1 MGKLERRKKR
11 VVFIILFLLS
21 ISMCFPIFLLL
32 GGSFMSKGEI
42 SGYLA
47 PILKGGKEYVSWS
60 IIPMYP
66 TIQSYIKLFFD
77 TPEFF
82 VMFWNTMKIT
92 FFTLFGQLIF
102 AVPAAWGFARYKF
115 PLKKILFTIYI
126 VLMLMPF
133 QVTMLSNYIVLDKIH
148 LLDTHWSII
157 LPAAFST
164 FPVFIMYTFFHNIHD
179 AIIEAARIDGAS
191 EMQIFFKIGI
201 PLGMPG
207 IMASMI
213 LNFFEYW
220 SLIEQPMTF
229 LETKALLPLSL
240 YLPNITLENA
250 DIAFVSSAVASIMAI
265 TVFLAGQKYL
275 QQGIA
280 ASAVKE

>member
-1 MGKLERRKKR
+1 
-11 VVFIILFLLS
+11 
-21 ISMCFPIFLLL
+21 
-32 GGSFMSKGEI
+32 MSKGEI
-42 SGYLA
+42 KEYIG

-66 TIQSYIKLFFD
+66 TLQSYVKLLLD

-82 VMFWNTMKIT
+82 VMFWNTVKIT
-92 FFTLFGQLIF
+92 FFTLLGQLIF
-102 AVPAAWGFARYKF
+102 GVPAAWGFSRYDFKY
-115 PLKKILFTIYI
+115 KKILFTIYI

-133 QVTMLSNYIVLDKIH
+133 QVTMLSNYIVLDKLH
-148 LLDTHWSII
+148 LMDTHWSII

-164 FPVFIMYTFFHNIHD
+164 FPVFIMYTFFKNIHN

-191 EMQIFFKIGI
+191 EIQIFFRIGI

-207 IMASMI
+207 IMASTI

-229 LETKALLPLSL
+229 LETKSLLPLSL

-250 DIAFVSSAVASIMAI
+250 DISFVSSAVASIMAI
-265 TVFLAGQKYL
+265 IVFLAGQKYL

-280 ASAVKE
+280 AAAVKE

>member
-1 MGKLERRKKR
+1 MEKRKRR
-11 VVFIILFLLS
+11 VIFILLFLLS
-21 ISMCFPIFLLL
+21 IIMCFPIFLLIS
-32 GGSFMSKGEI
+32 GSFMSKGEI
-42 SGYLA
+42 KEYIG

-66 TIQSYIKLFFD
+66 TLQSYVKLLLD

-82 VMFWNTMKIT
+82 VMFWNTVKIT
-92 FFTLFGQLIF
+92 FFTLLGQLIF
-102 AVPAAWGFARYKF
+102 GVPAAWGFSRYDFKY
-115 PLKKILFTIYI
+115 KKILFTIYI

-133 QVTMLSNYIVLDKIH
+133 QVTMLSNYIVLDKLH
-148 LLDTHWSII
+148 LMDTHWSII
-157 LPAAFST
+157 LPATFST
-164 FPVFIMYTFFHNIHD
+164 FPVFIMYTFFKNIHN

-191 EMQIFFKIGI
+191 EIQIFFRIGI

-207 IMASMI
+207 IMASTI

-229 LETKALLPLSL
+229 LETKSLLPLSL

-250 DIAFVSSAVASIMAI
+250 DISFVSSAVASIMAI
-265 TVFLAGQKYL
+265 IVFLAGQKYL

-280 ASAVKE
+280 AAAVKE

>member
-1 MGKLERRKKR
+1 
-11 VVFIILFLLS
+11 
-21 ISMCFPIFLLL
+21 
-32 GGSFMSKGEI
+32 MSKGEI
-42 SGYLA
+42 KEYIV

-66 TIQSYIKLFFD
+66 TLQSYVKLLLD

-82 VMFWNTMKIT
+82 VMFWNTVKIT
-92 FFTLFGQLIF
+92 FFTLLGQLIF
-102 AVPAAWGFARYKF
+102 GVPAAWGFSRYDFKY
-115 PLKKILFTIYI
+115 KKILFTIYI

-133 QVTMLSNYIVLDKIH
+133 QVTMLSNYIVLDKLH
-148 LLDTHWSII
+148 LMDTHWSII
-157 LPAAFST
+157 LPATFST
-164 FPVFIMYTFFHNIHD
+164 FPVFIMYTFFKNIHN

-191 EMQIFFKIGI
+191 EIQIFFRIGI

-207 IMASMI
+207 IMASTI

-229 LETKALLPLSL
+229 LETKSLLPLSL

-250 DIAFVSSAVASIMAI
+250 DISFVSSAVASIMAI
-265 TVFLAGQKYL
+265 IVFLAGQKYL

-280 ASAVKE
+280 AAAVKE